1 MTNMRYVTE
10 YRRKDKIFYLGG
22 GGGYAIVPG
31 NSTEIILE
39 LLLVCI
45 RMEKSLDKTNKIQ
58 K

>member
-1 MTNMRYVTE
+1 MKE
-10 YRRKDKIFYLGG
+10 YTRKDKIFYLGG

-31 NSTEIILE
+31 NNTEILLE

-45 RMEKSLDKTNKIQ
+45 RMEKSLEKTNKIQ